1 MGVSDIVFLETL
13 IKGTVQLK
21 KQFKECCLS
30 EVPEGVEVFA
40 TKAKSMTGKSSFS
53 RK

>member
-13 IKGTVQLK
+13 IKGTVQLLK
-21 KQFKECCLS
+21 SAACLKS
-30 EVPEGVEVFA
+30 RRELRCFA